1 MKRIILFITTIVL
14 STYIQT
20 SWAQTSTPTG
30 ACLTYG
36 EGSNNAAIAFNEV
49 ALQNH
54 CSYPV
59 AGYICYSIDSV
70 EKECTLAAAI
80 ANGLEAAI
88 IPQIPLGDGTAP
100 TALYGFECPFGTN
113 TLPNGGGTAFPNSA
127 PPACITVTNSTI
139 AAAVLPNAF
148 ASEIDKGTT
157 VFATM
162 QNTKAGQN
170 CRVALQQPVPSSFE
184 FSFQQTNPSTNTP
197 IGNPN
202 TPVSIMM
209 GGSATFVL
217 DFASLIPFVQQ
228 GVPLVFSCDGS
239 IPVPSIVGLSSV
251 DFNFTIVPTA
261 NIVALGKTES
271 NNGILTVPVG
281 GVGAF
286 AVASDNA
293 GNTGAIVVVTA
304 DTGSA
309 SLPVTITLCQTNPS
323 TAACLATPAASV
335 TTSIAQGG
343 TPTFSVFVTAS
354 SGITFAPASNRVFLR
369 FKVNGIEVGAT
380 SVAIQT

>member
-1 MKRIILFITTIVL
+1 MKQIILFIVSIIL
-14 STYIQT
+14 SSYIQT

-30 ACLTYG
+30 ACLTYA
-36 EGSNNAAIAFNEV
+36 EGSTLEGVNFNE
-49 ALQNH
+49 ASLQNH
-54 CSYPV
+54 CNYPV
-59 AGYICYSIDSV
+59 AGYICYSLSPAKDCQLIGG
-70 EKECTLAAAI
+70 I
-80 ANGLEAAI
+80 ANGMEAAVI
-88 IPQIPLGDGTAP
+88 SQPGTSAP

-113 TLPNGGGTAFPNSA
+113 ALGNGGTATPNSA
-127 PPACITVTNSTI
+127 PPACVTVTSSTI
-139 AAAVLPNAF
+139 TASVLPNAF

-157 VFATM
+157 IFATM
-162 QNTKAGQN
+162 QDSKAGQN

-197 IGNPN
+197 IGSPN
-202 TPVSIMM
+202 TPVSIGAGEF

-228 GVPLVFSCDGS
+228 NVPLVFSCDGS
-239 IPVPSIVGLSSV
+239 IPVPSIAGLSSV
-251 DFNFTIVPTA
+251 DVNFTDVPTA
-261 NIVALGKTES
+261 NIVALGQTES

-286 AVASDNA
+286 AVAADNA
-293 GNTGAIVVVTA
+293 GNTGATVVVTA

-309 SLPVTITLCQTNPS
+309 SLPVTITLCQTNPR

-354 SGITFAPASNRVFLR
+354 SGITLAPASNRVFLR